1 MSYFLRALKAPWKH
15 NNIRSKLKIPVNE
28 KTFDNKHFYLAMLSV
43 LPAFGIM
50 YSYYGIAN

>member
-1 MSYFLRALKAPWKH
+1 MSYFLRTLKAPWKH

-28 KTFDNKHFYLAMLSV
+28 KTFDNKHFYLAMFSV